1 MPADR
6 HRYPPLRP
14 RRLAGVRV
22 DHSRQVGA
30 GRTGVRLAI
39 DFEPLPEDAAG
50 GYTFAVDAPAPE
62 RALPRKPIERLGW
75 QLGREWEEEGYLRE
89 VFAVRAVLRRAEWHT
104 TAPAAKGADS
114 LCSVLDS
121 AAALAV
127 REAVQALAEDRDPRP
142 VGCEARGRPP
152 ALPRAVSGVYV
163 RHIRQTSC
171 SGPFAVVWADVEP
184 LPEDTVEDYAFAA
197 DLPEVC
203 RHPGEPLPA
212 EFAAAFSDGVREAWE
227 LRGGGRPVF
236 AARVVLRDAIWH
248 ETDSSEYG
256 FRAAGRIAAHE
267 VLRCVAEDRD
277 PRPAGCAARQDKPI
291 PPMPRTQPAP

>member
-89 VFAVRAVLRRAEWHT
+89 VFAVRAVLRRAEW
-104 TAPAAKGADS
+104 
-114 LCSVLDS
+114 
-121 AAALAV
+121 
-127 REAVQALAEDRDPRP
+127 
-142 VGCEARGRPP
+142 
-152 ALPRAVSGVYV
+152 
-163 RHIRQTSC
+163 
-171 SGPFAVVWADVEP
+171 
-184 LPEDTVEDYAFAA
+184 
-197 DLPEVC
+197 
-203 RHPGEPLPA
+203 
-212 EFAAAFSDGVREAWE
+212 WE
-227 LRGGGRPVF
+227 LRAPHPMLD
-236 AARVVLRDAIWH
+236 LRI
-248 ETDSSEYG
+248 
-256 FRAAGRIAAHE
+256 
-267 VLRCVAEDRD
+267 
-277 PRPAGCAARQDKPI
+277 
-291 PPMPRTQPAP
+291 PAPRSVRRLAGHRRGVAGHLRRVLPATAVPPGDHSATTASGPLRQSREVQP